1 MTSGHG
7 SAVGA
12 LDGRPVRSA
21 AAAAV
26 RRAVRAGRCPVPGH
40 WSPAGELLHTALI
53 RLPLKGVE
61 VALGYGRLLGAQGP
75 VS

>member
-1 MTSGHG
+1 MSHLFDWIRRVDVI
-7 SAVGA
+7 SEGA
-12 LDGRPVRSA
+12 TPSELP
-21 AAAAV
+21 
-26 RRAVRAGRCPVPGH
+26 PGYVA
-40 WSPAGELLHTALI
+40 AGELLHTALI